1 MRPTPEELDAS
12 LHAAL
17 QEEAELERA
26 NETVRL
32 LVTSFHDVTFK
43 VEVDTLI
50 PRQEWNELS
59 ELHQD
64 EAIRDAVFEQSV
76 VEVRVL
82 D

>member
-17 QEEAELERA
+17 QEEAELEHA

-32 LVTSFHDVTFK
+32 HVTSFHDIGFHVD
-43 VEVDTLI
+43 VDTLI

-59 ELHQD
+59 ELQRD

-76 VEVRVL
+76 IEVQVL
-82 D
+82 E